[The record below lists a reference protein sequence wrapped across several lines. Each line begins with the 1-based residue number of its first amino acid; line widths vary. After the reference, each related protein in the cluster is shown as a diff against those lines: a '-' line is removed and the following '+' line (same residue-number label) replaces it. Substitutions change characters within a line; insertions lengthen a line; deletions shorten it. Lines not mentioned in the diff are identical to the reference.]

1 MKTIS
6 IKAQNKQTEKSFH
19 LNRKIYYY
27 QQKLRNMM
35 MMNIIEFMNMTF
47 DTEVESVSIL
57 RLISNV

>member
-35 MMNIIEFMNMTF
+35 MNIIEFMNMTF